1 MVFRFESFQLDVAE
15 RRLLRSGELVPLHAK
30 VFDTLCILVE
40 KPGRLIRKDE
50 LMQRL
55 WPDSVVEENNLDHN
69 ISKLRRA
76 LQDGAN
82 GQKFIETVPR
92 QGYRFVAEVQ
102 QLPVSSILR
111 TVDASTEAE
120 PVAEQEIRTF
130 TTSDGVRIAYT
141 LGGSGPPIVRTIDW
155 LNHLD
160 FEWKNPLRRCW
171 FSEVMGHNTLLR
183 YDQRGSGLSDWNIDD
198 FSFERSLAD
207 FEELI
212 SAVGWDRFVL
222 VGNCQGGPI
231 GAAYAARHPER
242 VTKLVLVRT
251 FARGWPPPGSMMT
264 EQFSAML
271 TLIRLGWGRDNPAF
285 RQLFTTLFRPD
296 ASPEEAEWMNEF
308 QRITSTPDNAARMMS
323 GLPKLDITDILP
335 KVSCPTLVIHS
346 RDDAVVPVSEGRLI
360 ASRIRGARFVE
371 LPSRSHEVVPGEP
384 AWQIFVEEFS
394 RKTKPNNERQRASSG
409 PVQPPRCKS
418 CAT

>member
-15 RRLLRSGELVPLHAK
+15 RRLLRSGELIPLRAK

-40 KPGRLIRKDE
+40 NHGRLVRKGE

-55 WPDSVVEENNLDHN
+55 WPDAVVEENNLDHN

-92 QGYRFVAEVQ
+92 QGYRFIAEVQ
-102 QLPVSSILR
+102 HPSTSS
-111 TVDASTEAE
+111 TVHRVEASPETESTT
-120 PVAEQEIRTF
+120 EQEIQSF
-130 TTSDGVRIAYT
+130 TTSDGVRLAYT
-141 LGGSGPPIVRTIDW
+141 IGGSGPPLVRAIDW

-160 FEWKNPLRRCW
+160 FEWKNPFRRHW
-171 FSEVMGHNTLLR
+171 FSEIMCHNTLLR

-212 SAVGWDRFVL
+212 SAVGWDKFAL
-222 VGNCQGGPI
+222 VGSCQGGPI

-242 VTKLVLVRT
+242 VTKLILVGT
-251 FARGWPPPGSMMT
+251 FARGWPPPDSMIT
-264 EQFSAML
+264 EQFNAML
-271 TLIRLGWGRDNPAF
+271 TLIRLGWGQDNPAF
-285 RQLFTTLFRPD
+285 RQLWTTLFRPD
-296 ASPEEAEWMNEF
+296 ASPSETEWMNEF
-308 QRITSTPDNAARMMS
+308 QRITSSPDNAARMMS
-323 GLPKLDITDILP
+323 EFPKIDITDMLP
-335 KVSCPTLVIHS
+335 KVCCPTLVVHS
-346 RDDAVVPVSEGRLI
+346 RDEAVVPAREGRFI

-371 LPSRSHEVVPGEP
+371 LASRNHEVVPGET
-384 AWQIFVEEFS
+384 AWQDFVQEFS
-394 RKTKPNNERQRASSG
+394 RFLGWPDRQTE
-409 PVQPPRCKS
+409 VQPPAAAS
-418 CAT
+418 